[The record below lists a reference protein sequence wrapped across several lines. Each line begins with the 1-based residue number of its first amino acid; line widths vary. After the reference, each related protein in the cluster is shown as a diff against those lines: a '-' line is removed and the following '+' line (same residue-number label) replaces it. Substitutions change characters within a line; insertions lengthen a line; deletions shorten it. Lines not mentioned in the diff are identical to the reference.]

1 MEKEVL
7 NMIINKKI
15 KRLTLL
21 LLSTQEGLTFT
32 SEELEKRLNV
42 TKITL
47 KRDLQE
53 LKELYPIQ
61 LTIEISELITIQ
73 VNEDYTILEL
83 VKPLLLE
90 DPALIIFFKLIS
102 NESLN
107 FFECCKEL
115 FISETTLKRYIIVI
129 NQYLTRYG
137 IKLSYFPIR
146 FIGSEINIR
155 TFYVHLLESFDYLK
169 IDFQK
174 ELILSFCI
182 EFEQKLVKTS
192 MKNLEINFEKFFLWL
207 STTALRTKMQH
218 FIKLSDINLD
228 IIEKTDLHQLIE
240 EHLKNSYFLQDIPEI
255 EQKFIYLILWG
266 CIENDFSFLF
276 LKQSSE
282 LIASL
287 KTNNL
292 FIESMTKELERSF
305 CLTENNAN
313 TNNIFHTIL
322 YTFFVLKRLSQILPD
337 YYLLHTEINNYLLY
351 YHYDLYK
358 KWQQFINKFPLLFDH
373 SVDIQILG
381 LKYTLL
387 SLIKDWMKL
396 QTYKI
401 AIDLNI
407 PSTYRLLILSTFKES
422 LSVYHM
428 DIQPIQLSPSKLSC
442 LLHPFDLLITN
453 YPLELPPK
461 APIHFQL
468 CKYPTV
474 QEIEQTIK
482 KIIQLKK
489 QSMHSLRDL

>member
-15 KRLTLL
+15 KRLILL

-192 MKNLEINFEKFFLWL
+192 M
-207 STTALRTKMQH
+207 
-218 FIKLSDINLD
+218 
-228 IIEKTDLHQLIE
+228 
-240 EHLKNSYFLQDIPEI
+240 
-255 EQKFIYLILWG
+255 
-266 CIENDFSFLF
+266 
-276 LKQSSE
+276 
-282 LIASL
+282 
-287 KTNNL
+287 
-292 FIESMTKELERSF
+292 
-305 CLTENNAN
+305 
-313 TNNIFHTIL
+313 
-322 YTFFVLKRLSQILPD
+322 
-337 YYLLHTEINNYLLY
+337 
-351 YHYDLYK
+351 
-358 KWQQFINKFPLLFDH
+358 
-373 SVDIQILG
+373 
-381 LKYTLL
+381 
-387 SLIKDWMKL
+387 
-396 QTYKI
+396 
-401 AIDLNI
+401 
-407 PSTYRLLILSTFKES
+407 
-422 LSVYHM
+422 
-428 DIQPIQLSPSKLSC
+428 
-442 LLHPFDLLITN
+442 
-453 YPLELPPK
+453 
-461 APIHFQL
+461 
-468 CKYPTV
+468 
-474 QEIEQTIK
+474 
-482 KIIQLKK
+482 
-489 QSMHSLRDL
+489 